1 MVDGGV
7 QRSIMSV
14 RTKNFQPV
22 AKVYEGVIGCRISLN
37 RLYRGDKMLNYKNNP
52 IFSKEPYYDE
62 DSNVCVLLSEKAIFS
77 PLGRIDRRAFVLLIL
92 IDILIYLASLC
103 LLTIWDSLTG
113 FKTIDNQ
120 LMSAIYFLV
129 GNYLLFV
136 LINKRIHDIGMPM
149 GLSLLCIVPICFS
162 ALNNEFP
169 VVTLLIAIVTII
181 LASIPGAKQDN
192 AYGSRVKSVKL
203 SSDHEAKGENNK
215 TVECNNTSFNYKGEC
230 SGIGFKI
237 AYSINLIGTTI
248 VNSKIYC
255 ILRNNKKKASLSLA
269 VVILVG
275 CAGYYIYIPKM
286 SDVERYK
293 NNNDVVAMSN
303 LIDKAISFGERDPK
317 YKAVRDQAII
327 ALADMNKPE
336 GNKFLE
342 AYLYSD
348 DQKIELDLKKAIVQA
363 FLANNE
369 KALLEKYL
377 YSDGQKTQL
386 DLKKE
391 IFQGLLV
398 ANGDFLNIYINTCL
412 QNTKKERL
420 QVYDELL
427 YVARNDDFKNDD
439 FVERKIAMDIIDNMQ
454 GMFMNKAYLDLIKK
468 NHFKCAEAANGN
480 DAFSY
485 LLSSYINSY
494 GELERFD
501 SNRAKEIDKQIE
513 DIGEERRQLEFYF
526 RNVDEYTRRMVRELY
541 VTQGINKA
549 LEYHNQVSK
558 DAIDKVNRY
567 CKLESE
573 LEKLNYQKKNLGNE
587 RRNLLYKQELYYK
600 KLKEYISDTPEKFV
614 EKNRY
619 IGEIAKGLAGSNANL
634 PKDLLGVNWDDP
646 SAYISK
652 LKFELRSDGG
662 LLVYRDSNAKAVPLR
677 FTDCLPDSIDVLS
690 SRFVLNKKG
699 NKIVSIEIECSS
711 NDWNTIYKYLS
722 DKYGSISSTLDEAS
736 KTRYRSVW
744 LGYDKAIDLIY
755 YKDTSKLR
763 LQCHDKETLF
773 SS

>member
-1 MVDGGV
+1 MVDGGG
-7 QRSIMSV
+7 QRSIMSA
-14 RTKNFQPV
+14 RTKNFQLV

-52 IFSKEPYYDE
+52 IFSKEPYYDKE
-62 DSNVCVLLSEKAIFS
+62 SNVCVLLSEKSICS

-92 IDILIYLASLC
+92 IDILMYLASLC
-103 LLTIWDSLTG
+103 ILTIWDSLTG

-120 LMSAIYFLV
+120 LMSAIYFLL

-149 GLSLLCIVPICFS
+149 SLSLLCIIPICFS
-162 ALNNEFP
+162 AFNNEFP
-169 VVTLLIAIVTII
+169 VVTLLTAIVIII
-181 LASIPGAKQDN
+181 LASIPGEKQDN

-203 SSDHEAKGENNK
+203 SSEHVAKGKNNK
-215 TVECNNTSFNYKGEC
+215 TVECNNTSFNYNGEC

-237 AYSINLIGTTI
+237 AYSINLIGTAI

-269 VVILVG
+269 VLILIS

-317 YKAVRDQAII
+317 YKQIRNQAII
-327 ALADMNKPE
+327 ALADMNKPD
-336 GNKFLE
+336 GNKFLK
-342 AYLYSD
+342 AYLNSD
-348 DQKIELDLKKAIVQA
+348 DRKID
-363 FLANNE
+363 
-369 KALLEKYL
+369 
-377 YSDGQKTQL
+377 L

-391 IFQGLLV
+391 IFNALL
-398 ANGDFLNIYINTCL
+398 AKNEDFLHEYVDTCL
-412 QNTKKERL
+412 KETTEGKMT
-420 QVYDELL
+420 VYDQLL
-427 YVARNDDFKNDD
+427 YVAGDGDSEKSD
-439 FVERKIAMDIIDNMQ
+439 FVERKIVLDIVSNTNGSDIDRSYID
-454 GMFMNKAYLDLIKK
+454 FIKNK
-468 NHFKCAEAANGN
+468 NFKCAQKIS
-480 DAFSY
+480 DKDRYTYKDKLTYF
-485 LLSSYINSY
+485 LSGYIETYN
-494 GELERFD
+494 ELEGFD
-501 SNRAKEIDKQIE
+501 ERKMREFDKQIE
-513 DIGEERRQLEFYF
+513 DIGEERKQIEFYL
-526 RNVDEYTRRMVRELY
+526 RNVDEVTRKMVNEIY
-541 VTQGINKA
+541 ITQGINKA
-549 LEYHNQVSK
+549 LEYHNRVAN
-558 DAIDKVNRY
+558 DAINKVNRY
-567 CKLESE
+567 WKLESE
-573 LEKLNYQKKNLGNE
+573 LEKLNYKKKNLQNE
-587 RRNLLYKQELYYK
+587 KRSLEWQKQWYYK
-600 KLKEYISDTPEKFV
+600 RLKEFV
-614 EKNRY
+614 GN
-619 IGEIAKGLAGSNANL
+619 NVNL
-634 PKDLLGVNWDDP
+634 PKDLLGINWDDP

-677 FTDCLPDSIDVLS
+677 STDCLPDSIDVLS

-722 DKYGSISSTLDEAS
+722 DKYGSTTSPLDEAS

-755 YKDTSKLR
+755 YKGDGKLI
-763 LQCHDKETLF
+763 LHCDDKETLF
-773 SS
+773 RS